1 MHETRWQMYALSY
14 SFKISAWSISL
25 NTILGKYLCTPAPKY
40 PHIVS
45 LLVCVSVWGTQ
56 LTCEVFLQ
64 KQGGRKG
71 KKTEPEYN
79 QTSRANIHS
88 QESWQRAEGATWHH
102 KGANRHMWSGD
113 ILQDTWPGFYK
124 SWQGVGER
132 TVQTKRDLRHIANK
146 CNVCTLFESI
156 SEQTNSSWFGAIW
169 GNSIIGWI
177 LGATRELLLIV
188 FGIVMALW

>member
-1 MHETRWQMYALSY
+1 MTNLCVVLFFQNVCLNYFFKYNFGEVPMHTSTEIPTHCEPPGVCCCRRDTAHL
-14 SFKISAWSISL
+14 WSIL
-25 NTILGKYLCTPAPKY
+25 AKA
-40 PHIVS
+40 
-45 LLVCVSVWGTQ
+45 
-56 LTCEVFLQ
+56 
-64 KQGGRKG
+64 GRGKG
-71 KKTEPEYN
+71 KKIEPEYN

-88 QESWQRAEGATWHH
+88 QESWRRAEGATWHH

-146 CNVCTLFESI
+146 CNVCALFESI